1 MLVLSP
7 KKARGARLTGAFDAA
22 GLGALVDGLLS
33 GRVPTT
39 AFQACSSLG
48 WQMSAA
54 FECLGPHTL
63 MPQKGQPMLH
73 S

>member
-22 GLGALVDGLLS
+22 GLNALVDGLLS

-39 AFQACSSLG
+39 AFQARCSLG
-48 WQMSAA
+48 RRA
-54 FECLGPHTL
+54 
-63 MPQKGQPMLH
+63 
-73 S
+73 